1 MTEWT
6 VVGVIVV
13 LVGLFFTVGKPII
26 GLVRELQSLR
36 FETDK
41 QQKEI
46 DRDIEGLKELTK
58 IAQAHENR
66 ITNQEQ
72 EGRNLRTEIG
82 ELLKVSQSHEMRI
95 HDLEH
100 DVKDLK
106 QETEE
111 LESYHVHKE

>member
-1 MTEWT
+1 MEWT
-6 VVGVIVV
+6 VVTVLVVI
-13 LVGLFFTVGKPII
+13 VGLFFTVGKPILSLVSQLQ
-26 GLVRELQSLR
+26 GLRYD
-36 FETDK
+36 TDK

-66 ITNQEQ
+66 IANQE
-72 EGRNLRTEIG
+72 EDGRNVRAEIS

-111 LESYHVHKE
+111 LESFHIHKE